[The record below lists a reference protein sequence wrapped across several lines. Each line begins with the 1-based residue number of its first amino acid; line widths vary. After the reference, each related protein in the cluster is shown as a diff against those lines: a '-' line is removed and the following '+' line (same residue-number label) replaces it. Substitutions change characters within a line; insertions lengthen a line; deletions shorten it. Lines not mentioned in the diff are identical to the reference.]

1 MKKVEQDVAQMRR
14 ELTQSRDEQQRAL
27 SRLDQIERQVNEA
40 AARPESVSRADLAD
54 LTFQLN
60 QVARDLSNV
69 DQRVNDLGTRI
80 QGVAQDASQAR
91 EYART
96 APSQARPDD
105 SVVSGGELT
114 EGAQPDAEALYNTAY
129 TDYAKGN
136 YALAISGFEEYQE
149 SFPDRA
155 NADNALY
162 WVAECRLSQGDF
174 SGAIAGLDNLL
185 SRYPD
190 SDTAAAANLK
200 KGLTYLEQND
210 IQKAILQLR
219 YVNTQYSG
227 TDEGKIARDKLAS
240 LGAPV

>member
-1 MKKVEQDVAQMRR
+1 MRR

-60 QVARDLSNV
+60 QGRARPSATSTS
-69 DQRVNDLGTRI
+69 GSTI
-80 QGVAQDASQAR
+80 WAHAFQGVAQDASQAR

-114 EGAQPDAEALYNTAY
+114 EGAQPDPEALYNTAY

-155 NADNALY
+155 NADNATLLGRG
-162 WVAECRLSQGDF
+162 VPSQPG
-174 SGAIAGLDNLL
+174 
-185 SRYPD
+185 
-190 SDTAAAANLK
+190 
-200 KGLTYLEQND
+200 
-210 IQKAILQLR
+210 
-219 YVNTQYSG
+219 
-227 TDEGKIARDKLAS
+227 
-240 LGAPV
+240 